1 MAHFTREEFLCIFT
15 PLPPKTAD
23 FRYFWV
29 WFSCFWC
36 TKHKPD
42 ALPSVLYFCI
52 FVNAKRQGVQIY
64 LIKSTNE
71 SFIDYYIYYRHAH
84 LFSQKHKNAK
94 MQRSECRTPSW
105 LGGYAERR
113 SISMIEHQNAKYEH
127 KGKFT
132 WSMPIDEASKFLLHP
147 SWCVAWKKLRDGVAE
162 KFSSPRKKIWHLSP
176 NLPFP
181 IKFYKISKNNS
192 IFILLEQNNA
202 ISLQRNS
209 KQQNNH

>member
-29 WFSCFWC
+29 WFSCFSC

-42 ALPSVLYFCI
+42 ALPTVLYFCI

-94 MQRSECRTPSW
+94 
-105 LGGYAERR
+105 
-113 SISMIEHQNAKYEH
+113 YEH

-147 SWCVAWKKLRDGVAE
+147 LQAHCMEKITAWRG
-162 KFSSPRKKIWHLSP
+162 RKIFLATQ
-176 NLPFP
+176 
-181 IKFYKISKNNS
+181 KNKV
-192 IFILLEQNNA
+192 FITKCTCSDNFLQN
-202 ISLQRNS
+202 
-209 KQQNNH
+209 KQK

>member
-1 MAHFTREEFLCIFT
+1 MIFNQWNTLPEKNSFVFSHLC
-15 PLPPKTAD
+15 PPKTAD

-36 TKHKPD
+36 TKQKPD
-42 ALPSVLYFCI
+42 ALPSVLYFCV

-84 LFSQKHKNAK
+84 LFSQNTK
-94 MQRSECRTPSW
+94 MQKCKIWAQRQS
-105 LGGYAERR
+105 
-113 SISMIEHQNAKYEH
+113 
-127 KGKFT
+127 T

-147 SWCVAWKKLRDGVAE
+147 SWCMAWKKLRHGVAVN
-162 KFSSPRKKIWHLSP
+162 FPSPHKKTRQSLTNKHV
-176 NLPFP
+176 P
-181 IKFYKISKNNS
+181 IKFYKISKNNY
-192 IFILLEQNNA
+192 IFILFKQNKA

>member
-36 TKHKPD
+36 TKHKPE
-42 ALPSVLYFCI
+42 ALPSVLYFWI

-84 LFSQKHKNAK
+84 LFFTKTQKHKNAK
-94 MQRSECRTPSW
+94 Y
-105 LGGYAERR
+105 G
-113 SISMIEHQNAKYEH
+113 H

-132 WSMPIDEASKFLLHP
+132 WSTPIDEASKFLLHP
-147 SWCVAWKKLRDGVAE
+147 SWRMAWKKLRHGVAE
-162 KFSSPRKKIWHLSP
+162 KFFSPRKKIRHSLP
-176 NLPFP
+176 NPLVP
-181 IKFYKISKNNS
+181 IKFYKYAKKIP
-192 IFILLEQNNA
+192 FLFC
-202 ISLQRNS
+202 
-209 KQQNNH
+209 

>member
-1 MAHFTREEFLCIFT
+1 MAHFTREELLCIFT

-71 SFIDYYIYYRHAH
+71 SFIDYYIYYRHTH
-84 LFSQKHKNAK
+84 LFSQKRK
-94 MQRSECRTPSW
+94 
-105 LGGYAERR
+105 
-113 SISMIEHQNAKYEH
+113 NAKYEH

-147 SWCVAWKKLRDGVAE
+147 SWCMAWKKLRHGVAE

-176 NLPFP
+176 NPPFP
-181 IKFYKISKNNS
+181 IKFYKYAKIIPFLFCYNKIKLYLCSGIPNNKTTISC
-192 IFILLEQNNA
+192 
-202 ISLQRNS
+202 
-209 KQQNNH
+209 

>member
-36 TKHKPD
+36 TRHKPD

-94 MQRSECRTPSW
+94 MQNMSTKASLHDLCRLTKHLNFFYTPPGAW
-105 LGGYAERR
+105 
-113 SISMIEHQNAKYEH
+113 YE
-127 KGKFT
+127 KNYG
-132 WSMPIDEASKFLLHP
+132 M
-147 SWCVAWKKLRDGVAE
+147 AWQKNFPRHTKKQGNPWQTGM
-162 KFSSPRKKIWHLSP
+162 F
-176 NLPFP
+176 
-181 IKFYKISKNNS
+181 
-192 IFILLEQNNA
+192 Q
-202 ISLQRNS
+202 
-209 KQQNNH
+209 